1 MTVAE
6 RLSFAVHLYVHVPFC
21 GRRCSYC
28 DFAIA
33 VRSAT
38 PDRDFLAAIAA
49 EWQGV
54 GAGAMA
60 PGSAVDTIYFGGG
73 TPSRLDPASIA
84 ALITL
89 LGADHSLTPD
99 AEITLEANPDDV
111 TPAAADAWRAAGVNR
126 VSLGVQSHRPHVL
139 EWMHRT
145 HRVEQVAPAMAALRA
160 AGIDNVSVDLIF
172 ALPAELQR
180 DWSADLEETLALAPS
195 HVSLYGLTVEPHTP
209 LARWTERGSV
219 IAAPDDRYADEYLL
233 AHAVLGVAGFTFY
246 EISNAA
252 LAGRRSRH
260 NSAYWNGAGYL
271 GLGPSAHSFADGVR
285 RWNVRDWV
293 EYQRRAASGGILVA
307 GEEVLD
313 STARR
318 LETLYLGL
326 RTNGGIAAS
335 LLAPDLAARWVGAG
349 WAVVQ
354 DERLTLT
361 VEGWLR
367 LDALVAAAR
376 DS

>member
-1 MTVAE
+1 
-6 RLSFAVHLYVHVPFC
+6 
-21 GRRCSYC
+21 
-28 DFAIA
+28 
-33 VRSAT
+33 
-38 PDRDFLAAIAA
+38 
-49 EWQGV
+49 
-54 GAGAMA
+54 
-60 PGSAVDTIYFGGG
+60 
-73 TPSRLDPASIA
+73 
-84 ALITL
+84 
-89 LGADHSLTPD
+89 
-99 AEITLEANPDDV
+99 
-111 TPAAADAWRAAGVNR
+111 
-126 VSLGVQSHRPHVL
+126 
-139 EWMHRT
+139 
-145 HRVEQVAPAMAALRA
+145 
-160 AGIDNVSVDLIF
+160 
-172 ALPAELQR
+172 
-180 DWSADLEETLALAPS
+180 
-195 HVSLYGLTVEPHTP
+195 
-209 LARWTERGSV
+209 
-219 IAAPDDRYADEYLL
+219 
-233 AHAVLGVAGFTFY
+233 
-246 EISNAA
+246 
-252 LAGRRSRH
+252 
-260 NSAYWNGAGYL
+260 
-271 GLGPSAHSFADGVR
+271 VR